1 MAERAPVTHSP
12 LAGPVQCGMSSAPD
26 VPPSLLEAFARNG
39 EVNAALLG
47 VLHDD
52 DLTLDDDRGG
62 RSIGVQLGHLAESRW
77 YWLSVVAPAH
87 AEGIPSV
94 LDGDES
100 ELRLT
105 ATSVREIAAALVA
118 GDTAA
123 LAAVRDALREGRSF
137 AGAYESD
144 PTMCLLHTIVHDAHH
159 RGQIVNLL
167 RSRGRR
173 SEAELEA
180 LDGAIWPIWRR

>member
-1 MAERAPVTHSP
+1 MP
-12 LAGPVQCGMSSAPD
+12 SAPD
-26 VPPSLLEAFARNG
+26 LPPSLLEAFARNG
-39 EVNAALLG
+39 EVNAALLAAIG
-47 VLHDD
+47 DD
-52 DLTLDDDRGG
+52 DLPVSDDRGG
-62 RSIGVQLGHLAESRW
+62 RSIGVQLAHLAEARW

-105 ATSVREIAAALVA
+105 ATTAREIAAALAA
-118 GDTAA
+118 GDAAA
-123 LAAVRDALREGRSF
+123 LAAVREALREGRSF

-144 PTMCLLHTIVHDAHH
+144 PAMCLLHTIVHDAHH
-159 RGQIVNLL
+159 RGQVVNLL

-173 SEAELEA
+173 SPAELEA

>member
-1 MAERAPVTHSP
+1 MP
-12 LAGPVQCGMSSAPD
+12 SAPD

-39 EVNAALLG
+39 EVNAALLAA
-47 VLHDD
+47 LDDD
-52 DLTLDDDRGG
+52 DLHVSDDRGG

-77 YWLSVVAPAH
+77 YWLSRIAPAH

-94 LDGDES
+94 IEGDEAD
-100 ELRLT
+100 LRLT
-105 ATSVREIAAALVA
+105 ATSVAEIAAALSA
-118 GDTAA
+118 GDAAA
-123 LAAVRDALREGRSF
+123 LAAVREAVGAGRSF
-137 AGAYESD
+137 VGAYESD

-159 RGQIVNLL
+159 RGQVVNLL

-173 SEAELEA
+173 DEAELEA

>member
-1 MAERAPVTHSP
+1 MP
-12 LAGPVQCGMSSAPD
+12 SAPD
-26 VPPSLLEAFARNG
+26 VAPSLLEAFARNG
-39 EVNAALLG
+39 EVNAALLAA
-47 VLHDD
+47 LDDD
-52 DLTLDDDRGG
+52 DLLVDDGRGG

-77 YWLSVVAPAH
+77 YWLSRVAPAH
-87 AEGIPSV
+87 ADGIPSV
-94 LDGDES
+94 LEADEA

-105 ATSVREIAAALVA
+105 ATSVREIAAALAA
-118 GDTAA
+118 GDAAA
-123 LAAVRDALREGRSF
+123 LAAVREALSTGRSF

-159 RGQIVNLL
+159 RGQVVNLL

-173 SEAELEA
+173 SGAELEA